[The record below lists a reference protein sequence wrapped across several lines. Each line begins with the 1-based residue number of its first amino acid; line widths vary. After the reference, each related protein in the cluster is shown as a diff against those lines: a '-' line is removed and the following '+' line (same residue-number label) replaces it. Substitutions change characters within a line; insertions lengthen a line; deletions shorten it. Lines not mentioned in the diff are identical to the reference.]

1 MRRVVMVGLSVIVV
15 ALLGVATNVA
25 TGALPERWSPYLW
38 LAWPLVLLL
47 VAVLVAIEVH
57 RGREP
62 RRTGTAGAA
71 RARKVL
77 LERVRRY
84 WVTSVLDRSL
94 YEEARIELGIAA
106 TADDRRHPWSLR
118 ASHRDG
124 FTGSLDDRTSMS
136 ALFDQLDQAVV
147 IVGAPGAGKTTTL
160 LELARELLDRADHDP
175 DAPIPAVFN
184 LSSWATLRRP
194 LDRWLVEQLTERY
207 GIPAEQATAWVAA
220 GEILPLLDGLDEV
233 GGQHRDECAE
243 AIAAFH
249 QRQPLTPIAVCC
261 RQAEYARLRS
271 ELPLYGTVAIQPLDR
286 SQIERYLDRPGL
298 SGLREGLDADP
309 GLWQLSDS
317 PLMLSIMALA
327 YADARDAGAAPAPTG
342 SGRDRL
348 FTRYVDTMLRRRPH
362 PRYGPERTAGHLATL
377 ARVLRL
383 RDQTVFVLDMID
395 ESWSA
400 RRPAAPWTSTALARL
415 LGCAALAVL
424 FGTAGWALGSVAGL
438 VVAGGLLAL
447 AVLMHAVNYDDL
459 FELTSTIRD
468 RDDRRP
474 ESWVAAWTTSVAELE
489 RLIQVSAL
497 AAGAAVGVLTGWL
510 APGGPSWTAGLGYG
524 GGFFLAT
531 VVALIA
537 LDSAQIRLHFRP
549 LPPRTGRR
557 ELPSPLLRQR
567 LTVMAADLVTLG
579 VIVGVLGFVP
589 VALARGAAEA
599 LRFAVL
605 LGAGTT
611 LLLFT
616 VVAFSPMIEQAL
628 VRRRL
633 AREGLVPY
641 PLLPFLDHA
650 VQCLFLRQV
659 GDGYIFV
666 HRELL
671 DHFAERAA
679 ADLPLPRF
687 RAAARGRGE
696 QVRRSAGDVPGASTV
711 GGGGGI

>member
-25 TGALPERWSPYLW
+25 TGALPGRWSPYLW

-47 VAVLVAIEVH
+47 VTILVVIEVQ

-62 RRTGTAGAA
+62 RRIGTAGAA

-118 ASHRDG
+118 ASRRDG

-160 LELARELLDRADHDP
+160 LELARDLLDRADHDP
-175 DAPIPAVFN
+175 EAPIPAVFN

-194 LDRWLVEQLTERY
+194 LDQWLVEQLTERY
-207 GIPAEQATAWVAA
+207 GIPAEQAAGWVAA
-220 GEILPLLDGLDEV
+220 GEVLPLLDGLDEV
-233 GGQHRDECAE
+233 AEQHRDACAE

-249 QRQPLTPIAVCC
+249 GRQPLTPIAVCC

-286 SQIERYLDRPGL
+286 SQIARYLDRPGL
-298 SGLREGLDADP
+298 GGLRDALDADP
-309 GLWQLSDS
+309 ELWKLADS

-327 YADARDAGAAPAPTG
+327 YADPAGPGTDRAPAG
-342 SGRDRL
+342 SGRERL
-348 FTRYVDTMLRRRPH
+348 FARYVDTMLRRRPN
-362 PRYGPERTAGHLATL
+362 PGYPPERTAGHLATL
-377 ARVLRL
+377 ARVLSL
-383 RDQTVFVLDMID
+383 REQTVFVLDMID

-400 RRPAAPWTSTALARL
+400 RHSAALWTSTAITRL
-415 LGCAALAVL
+415 LSCTALAALLGA
-424 FGTAGWALGSVAGL
+424 AGWALGPVTGL
-438 VVAGGLLAL
+438 VVAGGLLGL
-447 AVLMHAVNYDDL
+447 AVLMYTANYDELFDL
-459 FELTSTIRD
+459 TWAIRD

-474 ESWVAAWTTSVAELE
+474 ESWVVAWTTELAELE
-489 RLIQVSAL
+489 RSVQVSAL
-497 AAGAAVGVLTGWL
+497 VAGTAVGGLTGWL
-510 APGGPSWTAGLGYG
+510 APGGPSWTTGLGYG
-524 GGFFLAT
+524 AGFFLAT
-531 VVALIA
+531 VVALVG
-537 LDSAQIRLHFRP
+537 LDSAQVLLYFRP
-549 LPPRTGRR
+549 PPPRAGRR

-567 LTVMAADLVTLG
+567 LTVMAGNFIALG
-579 VIVGVLGFVP
+579 VGVAVLGFVP
-589 VALARGAAEA
+589 VALARGATEA
-599 LRFAVL
+599 LRFAAL
-605 LGAGTT
+605 LGGGTS
-611 LLLFT
+611 LLLFS
-616 VVAFSPMIEQAL
+616 VVAVSPMVEQAL

-633 AREGLVPY
+633 ARADLVPY

-671 DHFAERAA
+671 DHFAERAE
-679 ADLPLPRF
+679 ADMPLLRF
-687 RAAARGRGE
+687 RAAARARREGR
-696 QVRRSAGDVPGASTV
+696 RPGAALARQGPAEPTSPR
-711 GGGGGI
+711 

>member
-25 TGALPERWSPYLW
+25 TGALPARWTPYLW

-47 VAVLVAIEVH
+47 VAVLVAIEVQ

-106 TADDRRHPWSLR
+106 TAADRRHPWSLR

-124 FTGSLDDRTSMS
+124 FTGALDDRTSMS

-160 LELARELLDRADHDP
+160 LELARDLLDRADHDP

-184 LSSWATLRRP
+184 LASWATLRWP

-207 GIPAEQATAWVAA
+207 GIPVEQATAWVAA
-220 GEILPLLDGLDEV
+220 GQILPLLDGLDEV
-233 GGQHRDECAE
+233 GEQHRDECAE

-286 SQIERYLDRPGL
+286 SQIERYVDRPGL
-298 SGLREGLDADP
+298 GGLRAGLDADP
-309 GLWQLSDS
+309 ELWQLADS

-327 YADARDAGAAPAPTG
+327 YAEPSDAGATAAHTG
-342 SGRDRL
+342 SGRERL

-362 PRYGPERTAGHLATL
+362 PRYRPERTAGHLATF

-383 RDQTVFVLDMID
+383 RDQTVFVLDMLD
-395 ESWSA
+395 ESWSS

-415 LGCAALAVL
+415 LSCAALAAL
-424 FGTAGWALGSVAGL
+424 FGTAGWALGSVTGL
-438 VVAGGLLAL
+438 VVAGGMLAL
-447 AVLMHAVNYDDL
+447 AVLMHVVNYDGL
-459 FELTSTIRD
+459 FELTSTIGD
-468 RDDRRP
+468 RDHRPP
-474 ESWVAAWTTSVAELE
+474 ESWVEAVWTKSVAELE

-537 LDSAQIRLHFRP
+537 LDSTQVRLHFRR
-549 LPPRTGRR
+549 LPPRTDRR

-567 LTVMAADLVTLG
+567 LTAMAADLVSLG

-589 VALARGAAEA
+589 VALVRGAAEA

-605 LGAGTT
+605 LGGGTA

-616 VVAFSPMIEQAL
+616 VVAFAPMIEQVL

-679 ADLPLPRF
+679 ADLPLPRI
-687 RAAARGRGE
+687 RADAPARREEHDTSGT
-696 QVRRSAGDVPGASTV
+696 A
-711 GGGGGI
+711 

>member
-47 VAVLVAIEVH
+47 VSVLVVIEVH

-62 RRTGTAGAA
+62 RGTGSAGAP

-77 LERVRRY
+77 LDRVRRY

-94 YEEARIELGIAA
+94 HEEARIELGIAA

-124 FTGSLDDRTSMS
+124 FTGSLDDQTSMS

-160 LELARELLDRADHDP
+160 LELARDLLDRAGQDP

-194 LDRWLVEQLTERY
+194 LDQWLVEQLTERY
-207 GIPAEQATAWVAA
+207 GIPAEQGAAWVAA
-220 GEILPLLDGLDEV
+220 GQILPLLDGLDEV
-233 GGQHRDECAE
+233 AEQHRDACAE

-249 QRQPLTPIAVCC
+249 GRQPLTPIAVCC
-261 RQAEYARLRS
+261 RQAEYAGLRS

-286 SQIERYLDRPGL
+286 SQIERYVDRPGL
-298 SGLREGLDADP
+298 GGLRDALDADP
-309 GLWQLSDS
+309 ELWQLADS

-327 YADARDAGAAPAPTG
+327 YAEPAVSGPGTTRDG
-342 SGRDRL
+342 SGRERL

-362 PRYGPERTAGHLATL
+362 PRYRPERTAGHLATL
-377 ARVLRL
+377 ARALSL

-395 ESWSA
+395 ESWSD
-400 RRPAAPWTSTALARL
+400 RRPAVWWTSTALARL
-415 LGCAALAVL
+415 FGCAALAAL
-424 FGTAGWALGSVAGL
+424 LGSAGWALGSVAGQ
-438 VVAGGLLAL
+438 VVAGGLLGL
-447 AVLMHAVNYDDL
+447 AVLMHTVNYDDL
-459 FELTSTIRD
+459 FELTRAIRD
-468 RDDRRP
+468 RRDRPP

-489 RLIQVSAL
+489 RLILVSAL
-497 AAGAAVGVLTGWL
+497 VAGTAVGGLTGWFT
-510 APGGPSWTAGLGYG
+510 PGGPSWAAGLGYG
-524 GGFFLAT
+524 AGFFLAT
-531 VVALIA
+531 VVSLIA
-537 LDSAQIRLHFRP
+537 LDSAQVQLHFRP
-549 LPPRTGRR
+549 PPPRTDRR

-567 LTVMAADLVTLG
+567 LTVMAGDLVALG
-579 VIVGVLGFVP
+579 LVVAALGFVP

-605 LGAGTT
+605 LGGGAT
-611 LLLFT
+611 LLLLT
-616 VVAFSPMIEQAL
+616 VVAFSPMVEQAL

-633 AREGLVPY
+633 ARADLVPY

-671 DHFAERAA
+671 DHFAERAE
-679 ADLPLPRF
+679 ADMPLLRF
-687 RAAARGRGE
+687 RAAGQARRRE
-696 QVRRSAGDVPGASTV
+696 VRQGARDLPGARNGWT
-711 GGGGGI
+711 

>member
-25 TGALPERWSPYLW
+25 TGALPGRWSPYLW

-47 VAVLVAIEVH
+47 VTVLVVIEVQ

-62 RRTGTAGAA
+62 RRIGTAGAA

-118 ASHRDG
+118 ASDRDG
-124 FTGSLDDRTSMS
+124 LTGSLDDRTSMS

-147 IVGAPGAGKTTTL
+147 IVGAPGSGKTTTL
-160 LELARELLDRADHDP
+160 LELARDLLDRADHDP

-194 LDRWLVEQLTERY
+194 LDQWLVEQLTERY
-207 GIPAEQATAWVAA
+207 GIPAEQAAGWVAA

-233 GGQHRDECAE
+233 AEQHRDACAE

-249 QRQPLTPIAVCC
+249 GRQPLTPIAVCC

-271 ELPLYGTVAIQPLDR
+271 ELPLYGAVAIQPLDR
-286 SQIERYLDRPGL
+286 SQIARYLDRPGL
-298 SGLREGLDADP
+298 GGLRDALDADP
-309 GLWQLSDS
+309 ELWKLADS

-327 YADARDAGAAPAPTG
+327 YADPADAGADRAPAG
-342 SGRDRL
+342 SGRERL

-362 PRYGPERTAGHLATL
+362 PRYRPEQTAGYLASL
-377 ARVLRL
+377 ARALSLRE
-383 RDQTVFVLDMID
+383 QTVFVLDMVD
-395 ESWSA
+395 ESWSSRYHRFPDPGA
-400 RRPAAPWTSTALARL
+400 FIRL
-415 LGCAALAVL
+415 LSCVVITSVLGAAVWTLDS
-424 FGTAGWALGSVAGL
+424 TPGL
-438 VVAGGLLAL
+438 VAAGGLLAL
-447 AVLMHAVNYDDL
+447 AVLMYSVNYKDLFSLTWTLRRENEEWQPKSWFADWLMDL
-459 FELTSTIRD
+459 FEL
-468 RDDRRP
+468 
-474 ESWVAAWTTSVAELE
+474 E
-489 RLIQVSAL
+489 RTVL
-497 AAGAAVGVLTGWL
+497 AQGIVVGTVVGGLTGWS
-510 APGGPSWTAGLGYG
+510 APVGAAWATGLGYG
-524 GGFFLAT
+524 AAFFLTT
-531 VVALIA
+531 VVSLVA
-537 LDSAQIRLHFRP
+537 LDSAQLILFFRP
-549 LPPRTGRR
+549 PPPRAGRR
-557 ELPSPLLRQR
+557 EVPSPLLRER
-567 LTVMAADLVTLG
+567 LTFILRGLLPLALVIAGLG
-579 VIVGVLGFVP
+579 CAP

-599 LRFAVL
+599 LPFAAL
-605 LGAGTT
+605 LGGGTA
-611 LLLFT
+611 LLLLT
-616 VVAFSPMIEQAL
+616 VVALSPMAEQAF

-633 AREGLVPY
+633 AREDLVPY

-671 DHFAERAA
+671 DHFAERAE
-679 ADLPLPRF
+679 ADMPLLRF
-687 RAAARGRGE
+687 RAAAHARRAE
-696 QVRRSAGDVPGASTV
+696 LRQDVREMPDTRSV
-711 GGGGGI
+711 GGER

>member
-1 MRRVVMVGLSVIVV
+1 MRRVVMVGLPVIVV

-25 TGALPERWSPYLW
+25 TGALPARWSPYLW

-47 VAVLVAIEVH
+47 VTVLVVIEVQ

-62 RRTGTAGAA
+62 RTGTAGAA

-106 TADDRRHPWSLR
+106 TADDRQHPWSLR

-160 LELARELLDRADHDP
+160 LELARGLLDRADHDP

-207 GIPAEQATAWVAA
+207 GIPAEQAAAWVAA

-233 GGQHRDECAE
+233 GEQHRDECAE

-261 RQAEYARLRS
+261 RQAEYARLRA

-309 GLWQLSDS
+309 ELWQLANS

-327 YADARDAGAAPAPTG
+327 YADPTGAGPGTTSAG
-342 SGRDRL
+342 SGRERL

-362 PRYGPERTAGHLATL
+362 PRYRPEWTADHLATL

-415 LGCAALAVL
+415 LGCAALAAL
-424 FGTAGWALGSVAGL
+424 FGAAAWALGSVAGL

-447 AVLMHAVNYDDL
+447 AVFMHAVNYDDL

-468 RDDRRP
+468 RDHRPP
-474 ESWVAAWTTSVAELE
+474 ESWVAAWTMSVAELE

-497 AAGAAVGVLTGWL
+497 LTGAAVGGLTGWFT
-510 APGGPSWTAGLGYG
+510 PGGPSWTAGLGYG

-537 LDSAQIRLHFRP
+537 LDSAQVQLHFRP
-549 LPPRTGRR
+549 LPPRTDRR

-579 VIVGVLGFVP
+579 VCVGVLGFVP

-605 LGAGTT
+605 LGGGTS

-633 AREGLVPY
+633 AREDLVPY

-671 DHFAERAA
+671 DHFAERAE
-679 ADLPLPRF
+679 ADVPLPRF
-687 RAAARGRGE
+687 GAAA
-696 QVRRSAGDVPGASTV
+696 QARRAGLRQGTREVPGAPSV
-711 GGGGGI
+711 GGGR

>member
-25 TGALPERWSPYLW
+25 TGALPGRWSPYLW

-47 VAVLVAIEVH
+47 VTVLVVIEVQ

-62 RRTGTAGAA
+62 RRIGAAGAA

-106 TADDRRHPWSLR
+106 TAEDRRHPWSLR

-160 LELARELLDRADHDP
+160 LELARDLLDRADHDP

-194 LDRWLVEQLTERY
+194 LDQWLVEQLTERY
-207 GIPAEQATAWVAA
+207 GIPAEQATGWVAA

-233 GGQHRDECAE
+233 AEQHRDACAD

-249 QRQPLTPIAVCC
+249 GRQPLTPIAVCC

-271 ELPLYGTVAIQPLDR
+271 ELPLYGAVAIQPLDR
-286 SQIERYLDRPGL
+286 SQINRYLDRPGL
-298 SGLREGLDADP
+298 GGLRDALDADP
-309 GLWQLSDS
+309 ELWKLADS

-327 YADARDAGAAPAPTG
+327 YADAAGAGTDRAPVG
-342 SGRDRL
+342 SGRERL

-362 PRYGPERTAGHLATL
+362 PRYPPERTAGHLATL
-377 ARVLRL
+377 ARVLSL
-383 RDQTVFVLDMID
+383 REQTVFVLDMID

-400 RRPAAPWTSTALARL
+400 RHSTALWTATAITRL
-415 LGCAALAVL
+415 LSCTVLAALLGA
-424 FGTAGWALGSVAGL
+424 AGWALGPVTGL

-447 AVLMHAVNYDDL
+447 AVLMYTANYDELFDL
-459 FELTSTIRD
+459 TWAIRD
-468 RDDRRP
+468 RDDRRS
-474 ESWVAAWTTSVAELE
+474 ESWVVAWTTELAELE
-489 RLIQVSAL
+489 RSVQVSAL
-497 AAGAAVGVLTGWL
+497 VAGAAVGGLTGWL
-510 APGGPSWTAGLGYG
+510 APGGPSWTTGLGYG
-524 GGFFLAT
+524 AGFFLAT
-531 VVALIA
+531 VVALVG
-537 LDSAQIRLHFRP
+537 LDSTQVLLYFRP
-549 LPPRTGRR
+549 PPPRRGRR

-567 LTVMAADLVTLG
+567 LTAMAGNFVALG
-579 VIVGVLGFVP
+579 VGVAVLGFVP
-589 VALARGAAEA
+589 VALARGATEA

-605 LGAGTT
+605 LGGGTS
-611 LLLFT
+611 LLLFS
-616 VVAFSPMIEQAL
+616 VVAVSPMVEQAL

-633 AREGLVPY
+633 ARADLVPY

-671 DHFAERAA
+671 DHFAERAEV
-679 ADLPLPRF
+679 DMPLLRF
-687 RAAARGRGE
+687 RAAARA
-696 QVRRSAGDVPGASTV
+696 RREGMRPGDTPARQDPAEPTSPR
-711 GGGGGI
+711 

>member
-1 MRRVVMVGLSVIVV
+1 MRRVVMVGLSVVVV

-25 TGALPERWSPYLW
+25 TGALPARWSPYLW

-47 VAVLVAIEVH
+47 VAVLVLIEVQ

-62 RRTGTAGAA
+62 RRAGPAGAA
-71 RARKVL
+71 RARRVL

-94 YEEARIELGIAA
+94 HEEARIELGIAA
-106 TADDRRHPWSLR
+106 TAEDRRHPWSLR

-160 LELARELLDRADHDP
+160 LELARDLLDRADHDP

-207 GIPAEQATAWVAA
+207 GIPAGQAATWVAA

-233 GGQHRDECAE
+233 GEQHRDECAE

-249 QRQPLTPIAVCC
+249 QRQPLTPLAVCC
-261 RQAEYARLRS
+261 REAEYARLRS
-271 ELPLYGTVAIQPLDR
+271 APPLYGTVAIQPLDR
-286 SQIERYLDRPGL
+286 SQIGRYVDRPGL
-298 SGLREGLDADP
+298 AGLRAALDADP
-309 GLWQLSDS
+309 ELWQLADS

-327 YADARDAGAAPAPTG
+327 YADPGDAGTTPSSAR
-342 SGRDRL
+342 SGRERL
-348 FTRYVDTMLRRRPH
+348 FARYVDTMLRRRPH
-362 PRYGPERTAGHLATL
+362 PRYRPEQTTGHLATL
-377 ARVLRL
+377 ARALRL
-383 RDQTVFVLDMID
+383 RDQTVFVLDLID

-400 RRPAAPWTSTALARL
+400 RRPATRWTSTVLARL
-415 LGCAALAVL
+415 LGCAALAVPL
-424 FGTAGWALGSVAGL
+424 GAAGWALGRATGL
-438 VVAGGLLAL
+438 VVAGGLLGL
-447 AVLMHAVNYDDL
+447 AVLMHTVNYDDL
-459 FELTSTIRD
+459 FELTSSIRA
-468 RDDRRP
+468 RDDRP
-474 ESWVAAWTTSVAELE
+474 PGSWAAAWTASVAELE
-489 RLIQVSAL
+489 RLILVSAL
-497 AAGAAVGVLTGWL
+497 VAGTAVGGFTGWF
-510 APGGPSWTAGLGYG
+510 AAGGPSWTAGLGYG
-524 GGFFLAT
+524 GAFFLAT
-531 VVALIA
+531 VVALVG
-537 LDSAQIRLHFRP
+537 LDSAQVLLHFRP
-549 LPPRTGRR
+549 PPPRTDRR

-567 LTVMAADLVTLG
+567 LTVMAADFATLG
-579 VIVGVLGFVP
+579 LSVAVLGFVP
-589 VALARGAAEA
+589 AALARGTAEA
-599 LRFAVL
+599 LSFAVL
-605 LGAGTT
+605 LGGGTA
-611 LLLFT
+611 LVLFT
-616 VVAFSPMIEQAL
+616 VVAFTPMIEQAL

-633 AREGLVPY
+633 AREDLVPH

-671 DHFAERAA
+671 DHFAGRAEAAMPLPQLRAA
-679 ADLPLPRF
+679 GRSRRAELRGAQEVRDAPR
-687 RAAARGRGE
+687 
-696 QVRRSAGDVPGASTV
+696 
-711 GGGGGI
+711 

>member
-25 TGALPERWSPYLW
+25 TGALPARWSPYLW

-47 VAVLVAIEVH
+47 VAVLVAIEVQ

-124 FTGSLDDRTSMS
+124 FSGSLDDRTSMS

-160 LELARELLDRADHDP
+160 LELARDLLDRADHDP
-175 DAPIPAVFN
+175 DAPIPAVVN

-233 GGQHRDECAE
+233 GEQHRDECAE

-286 SQIERYLDRPGL
+286 SQIERYVDRPGL
-298 SGLREGLDADP
+298 GGLRAGLDADP
-309 GLWQLSDS
+309 ELWQLADS

-327 YADARDAGAAPAPTG
+327 YAEPGDAGATAAPAG
-342 SGRDRL
+342 SGRERL

-362 PRYGPERTAGHLATL
+362 PRYRPERTAGHLATL

-383 RDQTVFVLDMID
+383 RNQTVFVLDMID

-400 RRPAAPWTSTALARL
+400 RRPAAPWTSAALARL
-415 LGCAALAVL
+415 LGCAALAAL
-424 FGTAGWALGSVAGL
+424 LGTAGWALGSVVGL
-438 VVAGGLLAL
+438 VVAGGLLGL
-447 AVLMHAVNYDDL
+447 AVLMHVVNYADL

-468 RDDRRP
+468 RDDRPP
-474 ESWVAAWTTSVAELE
+474 ESWVEAVWTRSVAELE

-497 AAGAAVGVLTGWL
+497 VAGAAVGGLTGWL
-510 APGGPSWTAGLGYG
+510 TPGGPSWTAGLGYG

-537 LDSAQIRLHFRP
+537 LDSIQVRLHFRP
-549 LPPRTGRR
+549 PPPRMDRR

-567 LTVMAADLVTLG
+567 LTAVAADLVTLG
-579 VIVGVLGFVP
+579 VVVGALGFVP

-605 LGAGTT
+605 LGGGTA
-611 LLLFT
+611 LVVFT
-616 VVAFSPMIEQAL
+616 VVAFAPMIEQAL

-633 AREGLVPY
+633 AREGLVPH

-679 ADLPLPRF
+679 ADLPLLRF
-687 RAAARGRGE
+687 RAAAPA
-696 QVRRSAGDVPGASTV
+696 RREEYDPSGNA
-711 GGGGGI
+711 

>member
-1 MRRVVMVGLSVIVV
+1 MRRVVMVGLSVVVV

-25 TGALPERWSPYLW
+25 TGALPARWSPYLW

-47 VAVLVAIEVH
+47 VAVLVLIEVQ

-62 RRTGTAGAA
+62 RRSGTAGAA
-71 RARKVL
+71 RARRVL

-106 TADDRRHPWSLR
+106 TADDRRHPWSLQ

-136 ALFDQLDQAVV
+136 ALFDQLDEAVV

-160 LELARELLDRADHDP
+160 LELARDLLDRADHDP

-207 GIPAEQATAWVAA
+207 GIPAGQAAAWVAA

-233 GGQHRDECAE
+233 GEQHRDECAE

-271 ELPLYGTVAIQPLDR
+271 ALPLYGTVAIQPLDR
-286 SQIERYLDRPGL
+286 SQIGRYVDRPGL
-298 SGLREGLDADP
+298 AGLRAALDADP
-309 GLWQLSDS
+309 ELWKLADS

-327 YADARDAGAAPAPTG
+327 YADPDDAGPDRGDAG
-342 SGRDRL
+342 SGRERL

-362 PRYGPERTAGHLATL
+362 PRYRPERTAGHLATL
-377 ARVLRL
+377 ARMLRQ

-400 RRPAAPWTSTALARL
+400 RRPAAWRTSTALARL
-415 LGCAALAVL
+415 LGCAALAAV
-424 FGTAGWALGSVAGL
+424 FVAAGWALGPVTGL
-438 VVAGGLLAL
+438 VVAGGLLGL
-447 AVLMHAVNYDDL
+447 AVLMHTVNYADL

-468 RDDRRP
+468 RDERRP
-474 ESWVAAWTTSVAELE
+474 ESWAAAWTASVAELE
-489 RLIQVSAL
+489 RLIQVAAL
-497 AAGAAVGVLTGWL
+497 VAGVAVGVLIGWF
-510 APGGPSWTAGLGYG
+510 APGGPSWAAGLGYG

-531 VVALIA
+531 VIALIA
-537 LDSAQIRLHFRP
+537 LDSTQVRLRFRP
-549 LPPRTGRR
+549 LPPDAGRR

-567 LTVMAADLVTLG
+567 LTVMAADLVALG
-579 VIVGVLGFVP
+579 VMVGVLGFVP
-589 VALARGAAEA
+589 VALARGTAEA

-605 LGAGTT
+605 LGGGTA
-611 LLLFT
+611 LALFT
-616 VVAFSPMIEQAL
+616 VVALTPMVEQTL

-666 HRELL
+666 HRQLL
-671 DHFAERAA
+671 DHFAERAEA
-679 ADLPLPRF
+679 GRPIPRL
-687 RAAARGRGE
+687 RATQARRE
-696 QVRRSAGDVPGASTV
+696 NIRRSARDVPGASTV

>member
-25 TGALPERWSPYLW
+25 TGALPGRWSPYLW

-47 VAVLVAIEVH
+47 VTVLVVIEVQ

-62 RRTGTAGAA
+62 RRIGTAGAA

-160 LELARELLDRADHDP
+160 LELARDLLDRADHDP

-184 LSSWATLRRP
+184 LSSWATLQRP
-194 LDRWLVEQLTERY
+194 LDQWLVEQLTERY
-207 GIPAEQATAWVAA
+207 GIPAEQAAGWVAA

-233 GGQHRDECAE
+233 AEQHRDACAE

-249 QRQPLTPIAVCC
+249 GRQPLTPIAVCC

-271 ELPLYGTVAIQPLDR
+271 ELPLYGAVAIQPLDR
-286 SQIERYLDRPGL
+286 SQIARYLDRPGL
-298 SGLREGLDADP
+298 GGLRDALDADP
-309 GLWQLSDS
+309 ELWKLADS

-327 YADARDAGAAPAPTG
+327 YADPAGTDRAPAG
-342 SGRDRL
+342 SGRERL
-348 FTRYVDTMLRRRPH
+348 FSRYVDTMLRRRSH
-362 PRYGPERTAGHLATL
+362 PRFPPERTAGHLATL
-377 ARVLRL
+377 ARVLSL
-383 RDQTVFVLDMID
+383 REQTVFVLDMID

-400 RRPAAPWTSTALARL
+400 RHSATLWTSTAITRL
-415 LGCAALAVL
+415 LSCTALAALLGA
-424 FGTAGWALGSVAGL
+424 AGWALGSVTGL
-438 VVAGGLLAL
+438 VVAAGLLGL
-447 AVLMHAVNYDDL
+447 AVLMYTANYDELFDL
-459 FELTSTIRD
+459 TWAIRD
-468 RDDRRP
+468 RDGRRP
-474 ESWVAAWTTSVAELE
+474 ESWVVAWTTQLAELE
-489 RLIQVSAL
+489 RSVQVSAVV
-497 AAGAAVGVLTGWL
+497 AGAAVGGLTGWL

-524 GGFFLAT
+524 AGFLLAT
-531 VVALIA
+531 VVTLVG
-537 LDSAQIRLHFRP
+537 LDSAQVLLYFRP
-549 LPPRTGRR
+549 PPPRSDRR

-567 LTVMAADLVTLG
+567 LTVMAGNFVALG
-579 VIVGVLGFVP
+579 VGVVVLGFAP
-589 VALARGAAEA
+589 VALARGATEA

-605 LGAGTT
+605 LGGGTS
-611 LLLFT
+611 LLLFS
-616 VVAFSPMIEQAL
+616 VVAVSPMVEQAL

-633 AREGLVPY
+633 ARAGLVPY

-659 GDGYIFV
+659 GDGFIFV

-671 DHFAERAA
+671 DHFAERAE
-679 ADLPLPRF
+679 ADMPLLRF
-687 RAAARGRGE
+687 RAAA
-696 QVRRSAGDVPGASTV
+696 QARREGTPAGAALARQDPAEPTSPR
-711 GGGGGI
+711 